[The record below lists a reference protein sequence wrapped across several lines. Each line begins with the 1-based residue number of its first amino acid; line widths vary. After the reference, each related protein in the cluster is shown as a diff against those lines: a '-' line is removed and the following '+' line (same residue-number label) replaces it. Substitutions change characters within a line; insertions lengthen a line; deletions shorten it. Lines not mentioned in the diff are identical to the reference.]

1 MAKVSEKLSLPK
13 TQVVHG
19 VEVKKLPCG
28 KYFEAIEVLK
38 ELPINFINELKK
50 ELKIENEAFKL
61 SEMLAT
67 ENIMTLVAKMFVII
81 PDFTFKALSKL
92 LDIEEDKIRNK
103 LTPVELLDII
113 RTFYELNEL
122 ESFFVQT
129 KSAMSKILTLAG
141 FKK

>member
-13 TQVVHG
+13 SEIVHG
-19 VEVKKLPCG
+19 VEVKKLACG

-50 ELKIENEAFKL
+50 ELKMENGAFKL

-67 ENIMTLVAKMFVII
+67 ENIMTLITKMFIII

-92 LDIEEDKIRNK
+92 LDIEEDKIRNE
-103 LTPVELLDII
+103 LTPTELVDIVKK
-113 RTFYELNEL
+113 FYELNEL
-122 ESFFVQT
+122 ESFFVQM
-129 KSAMSKILTLAG
+129 KSATSKILTIVG

>member
-61 SEMLAT
+61 
-67 ENIMTLVAKMFVII
+67 
-81 PDFTFKALSKL
+81 
-92 LDIEEDKIRNK
+92 
-103 LTPVELLDII
+103 
-113 RTFYELNEL
+113 
-122 ESFFVQT
+122 
-129 KSAMSKILTLAG
+129 
-141 FKK
+141 

>member
-1 MAKVSEKLSLPK
+1 MSKTSEKLSLPK
-13 TQVVHG
+13 SEIVYG
-19 VEVKKLPCG
+19 IEVKKLPCG

-38 ELPINFINELKK
+38 ELPTNFIDELKK
-50 ELKIENEAFKL
+50 ELKNENSEFRL

-81 PDFTFKALSKL
+81 PDFTFKVLSKL
-92 LDIEEDKIRNK
+92 LDIEEDKIRNE

-113 RTFYELNEL
+113 KTFYELNEL
-122 ESFFVQT
+122 ESFFVQMR
-129 KSAMSKILTLAG
+129 SAMSKILTLAG

>member
-67 ENIMTLVAKMFVII
+67 ENIMTLVAKIFVII

>member
-1 MAKVSEKLSLPK
+1 
-13 TQVVHG
+13 
-19 VEVKKLPCG
+19 
-28 KYFEAIEVLK
+28 
-38 ELPINFINELKK
+38 
-50 ELKIENEAFKL
+50 
-61 SEMLAT
+61 MLAT

-113 RTFYELNEL
+113 RTF